1 MDLYNKILTI
11 YPQLTIV
18 DFAPLTGTIVLQ
30 DDSDGKGNY
39 IKFWNHPTLTQPTA
53 EQLNQG

>member
-1 MDLYNKILTI
+1 MDLYNKILSI
-11 YPQLTIV
+11 YPELTID
-18 DFAPLTGTIVLQ
+18 DFSPFKRIIVLQ

-39 IKFWNHPTLTQPTA
+39 IKEWNHPTLTQPTA